1 MTSTVVPVV
10 PGPRQS
16 PEAAAPVPRPDRDG
30 AVRTPRPVSQYWDV
44 SEARWHTA
52 R

>member
-16 PEAAAPVPRPDRDG
+16 PEAAAPVPRPDREG
-30 AVRTPRPVSQYWDV
+30 TARTPRPVSQYWDV
-44 SEARWHTA
+44 SEARWRTA